1 MHFCI
6 QFADRFWIGFG
17 MDFLPEFQMFHN
29 ARTLKKSIS
38 HWFLQCL
45 VKVTLF
51 TTLTE
56 TIDQV
61 LWNAKEKPP
70 KIDEKSIRNRSK
82 FVCFQ
87 SSESDRVS
95 DPILVPFWHHFGTIL
110 GGLGVHLPPVWQSWA
125 LRGRSLRVSP
135 ALLDPLGAPQD
146 LQTSILIDF

>member
-6 QFADRFWIGFG
+6 QFSDRFWIGFG

-45 VKVTLF
+45 VKVALF

-61 LWNAKEKPP
+61 LWNAKKKPP
-70 KIDEKSIRNRSK
+70 KIDEKSIKNRPQIGPTST
-82 FVCFQ
+82 Q
-87 SSESDRVS
+87 NRHQE
-95 DPILVPFWHHFGTIL
+95 
-110 GGLGVHLPPVWQSWA
+110 PPRAAQEHS
-125 LRGRSLRVSP
+125 
-135 ALLDPLGAPQD
+135 GAPESPRRGLRR
-146 LQTSILIDF
+146 LQNAFGLRESPKQVRLSSFLSGPQTDPKLKKLCIRLKI